1 MQETAVPRDDRKLRL
16 LTDTLSG
23 LIAAIP
29 YYIVRFFLWPVV
41 WGGCLI
47 SIWLAYRSAQFVW
60 RYLFVLTHED
70 FQGLLSGLLHCI
82 ELLLLIPLP
91 GIAGVVA
98 YRNLRTYL
106 DPAANDRSPVERE
119 RAMAKRLILGT
130 LVAVAGTRMLI
141 ELLERN
147 TELHLYLNGTL
158 LIVSITLYTV
168 FALRKE

>member
-1 MQETAVPRDDRKLRL
+1 MRETAAVPRDDCKLKT
-16 LTDTLSG
+16 LTDTLNG

-29 YYIVRFFLWPVV
+29 YYIVRFLLWPVV

-98 YRNLRTYL
+98 YRNLRY
-106 DPAANDRSPVERE
+106 
-119 RAMAKRLILGT
+119 
-130 LVAVAGTRMLI
+130 
-141 ELLERN
+141 
-147 TELHLYLNGTL
+147 
-158 LIVSITLYTV
+158 VS
-168 FALRKE
+168 

>member
-1 MQETAVPRDDRKLRL
+1 VPRDGRKLVA
-16 LTDTLSG
+16 LTDTLNRS
-23 LIAAIP
+23 IATIP
-29 YYIVRFFLWPVV
+29 YYAVRLLLWPVV

-60 RYLFVLTHED
+60 RYLFVLTHDD

-147 TELHLYLNGTL
+147 TELHLYLDGTL
-158 LIVSITLYTV
+158 LILSITLYTV
-168 FALRKE
+168 FALKE